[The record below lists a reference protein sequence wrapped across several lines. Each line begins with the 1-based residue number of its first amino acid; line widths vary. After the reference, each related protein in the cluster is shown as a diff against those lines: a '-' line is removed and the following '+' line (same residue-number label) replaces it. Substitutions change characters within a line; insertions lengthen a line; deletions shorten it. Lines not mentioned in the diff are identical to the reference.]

1 MNGAEVLT
9 RFTADTSGVDKA
21 TKNTSA
27 SLGKLAS
34 AFTLGNVAAT
44 AINKTL
50 QTFTANLDGAIT
62 RYDTMQ
68 QFPKVMKNLGISAEE
83 ANEVISD
90 MADKLTG
97 LPTSLDAGARAV
109 QRFTA
114 SNGDIKKSEKIFL
127 AVNNAII
134 AGGGNA
140 QIQASALEQLTQAY
154 SKGKMDMME
163 WKTLQMAMPAQL
175 NQVAKAMGYD
185 TQELGAMMRQGD
197 QTKETVDEFIEAL
210 IKLNEEGIGD
220 FGSLEQQARGATSGI
235 STSITNM
242 KTATVRGI
250 TNMIS
255 KVNEALEPYGGLSG
269 VISNIGKTAE
279 RVFSAIGD
287 VLSYIIPKLIEVANW
302 CKDNAGVIKNVAI
315 AVGSLAL
322 AWKGIELLSFIQQ
335 SGSVVAA
342 LGRIT
347 TAIFG
352 NIAAKV
358 ADKAETAALN
368 VMYAKDFVKSIAKA
382 TAGLVKNTAQFV
394 AQKGAMIATTVATK
408 AMAAAQWLLNAAMS
422 ANPIGLIIAGVVALV
437 AVIVLLWNKCE
448 WFRNLVMTIFDA
460 IKKGLQAVITFFQ
473 PVIDFVYNCFI
484 TWAAIFFTFWETIFN
499 FLKTVGTWIYD
510 NVITPIV
517 NFAVDL
523 FETIKNAFIAM
534 WEWIV
539 GLFNTIVNFVKNV
552 FEIWWNIFSTFWTTI
567 FNFLSTVATWVYDNV
582 LSPVINFFSNA
593 FNTIWNIVQK
603 VVDKIKSAFNAAKEA
618 IITAF
623 KAVKETLS
631 NIFNTIGNIV
641 KTPINGIINGINKVI
656 DKINGLKVPDWVP
669 GIGGKSP
676 NFNRIPALATGT
688 NYVPEDTLAMIHKGE
703 AVVPKKFN
711 PYANGL
717 DNSTIGNMQAS
728 KQNIIVNVEAN
739 FETDPLGQ
747 VVRNIKTFSGGA
759 KNDYNYG
766 MGGSRLA

>member
-34 AFTLGNVAAT
+34 AFTLGNVAAS

-50 QTFTANLDGAIT
+50 QTFNQNLDGAIT
-62 RYDTMQ
+62 RYDTMNN
-68 QFPKVMKNLGISAEE
+68 FPKVMKNLGIGADE
-83 ANEVISD
+83 AKEVIEDLS
-90 MADKLTG
+90 DKLTG

-109 QRFTA
+109 QRFT
-114 SNGDIKKSEKIFL
+114 SVNGDIRKSEKLFL
-127 AVNNAII
+127 AVNNAIL
-134 AGGGNA
+134 AGGA
-140 QIQASALEQLTQAY
+140 SADIQANALEQMAQAY
-154 SKGKMDMME
+154 SKGRPDMME
-163 WKTLQMAMPAQL
+163 WRTLLTAMPAQL
-175 NQVAKAMGYD
+175 NQVAKAMGM
-185 TQELGAMMRQGD
+185 TTTELGEGLRKGGVEMDDFMNTIVELNSTG
-197 QTKETVDEFIEAL
+197 VGEFASF
-210 IKLNEEGIGD
+210 EE
-220 FGSLEQQARGATSGI
+220 QARGSTQGI

-242 KTATVRGI
+242 ETATKRGI
-250 TNMIS
+250 ANMIG
-255 KVNEALEPYGGLSG
+255 KVNEALEPFGGLSG
-269 VISNIGKTAE
+269 VISSIGKTAE
-279 RVFSAIGD
+279 KVFSAIGD

-322 AWKGIELLSFIQQ
+322 AWKGIELMSFIQQ
-335 SGSVVAA
+335 AGGVVAA
-342 LGRIT
+342 LGKIT

-352 NIAAKV
+352 NIAAKI
-358 ADKAETAALN
+358 ADKTETAALN
-368 VMYAKDFVKSIAKA
+368 VLYAKDFVKSIGKA

-394 AQKGAMIATTVATK
+394 VQKGAMIATTVATK

-437 AVIVLLWNKCE
+437 AGIVLLWNKCE
-448 WFRNLVMTIFDA
+448 WFRNLVMTIFNA
-460 IKKGLQAVITFFQ
+460 IKTGLQAVITFFQ

-484 TWAAIFFTFWETIFN
+484 AWAAIFFTFWETIFN
-499 FLKTVGTWIYD
+499 FLKTVGTWIYE
-510 NVITPIV
+510 NVITPVV
-517 NFAVDL
+517 NFAVSL

-539 GLFNTIVNFVKNV
+539 GVFNTIVEFVKNV

-567 FNFLSTVATWVYDNV
+567 FNFLSKVAIWVYDNV
-582 LSPVINFFSNA
+582 LRPVIDFFSNA
-593 FNTIWNIVQK
+593 FSTIWNIVQK
-603 VVDKIKSAFNAAKEA
+603 VVDKIKGAFNSAKEA

-641 KTPINGIINGINKVI
+641 KTPINGIIGGINKVI

>member
-21 TKNTSA
+21 TKSTSA

-34 AFTLGNVAAT
+34 AFTIGNVAAT

-50 QTFTANLDGAIT
+50 QTFNQNLDGAIT
-62 RYDTMQ
+62 RYDTMNN
-68 QFPKVMKNLGISAEE
+68 FPKVMKNLGISADE
-83 ANEVISD
+83 ATEVIQDLS
-90 MADKLTG
+90 DKLTG

-109 QRFTA
+109 QRFT
-114 SNGDIKKSEKIFL
+114 SVNGDIRKSEKIFV
-127 AVNNAII
+127 AVNNAIL
-134 AGGGNA
+134 AGGA
-140 QIQASALEQLTQAY
+140 SADIQASALEQMAQAY
-154 SKGKMDMME
+154 SKGRPDMME
-163 WKTLQMAMPAQL
+163 WRTLLMAMPAQL
-175 NQVAKAMGYD
+175 NQVAKAMGITTDALGDGLRKGGVEMDDFID
-185 TQELGAMMRQGD
+185 TI
-197 QTKETVDEFIEAL
+197 V
-210 IKLNEEGIGD
+210 KLNTTGVGEFASFEE
-220 FGSLEQQARGATSGI
+220 QARGSTQGI

-242 KTATVRGI
+242 ETATKRGI
-250 TNMIS
+250 ANMIG
-255 KVNEALEPYGGLSG
+255 KVNEALQPFGGLSG
-269 VISNIGKTAE
+269 VISNAGKTAE
-279 RVFSAIGD
+279 KVFSAIGD

-302 CKDNAGVIKNVAI
+302 CKDNIGIIKGVAI

-422 ANPIGLIIAGVVALV
+422 ANPIGLIIAGIVALV

-448 WFRNLVMTIFDA
+448 WFRNLVMTIFNA
-460 IKKGLQAVITFFQ
+460 IKTGLQAVITFFQ

-499 FLKTVGTWIYD
+499 FLKTVGTWIYE
-510 NVITPIV
+510 NVIVPVV
-517 NFAVDL
+517 NFAVGL

-539 GLFNTIVNFVKNV
+539 GVFNTIVDFVKNV
-552 FEIWWNIFSTFWTTI
+552 FDIWWNIFSTFWTTI
-567 FNFLSTVATWVYDNV
+567 FDFLSKVAIWVYDNV
-582 LSPVINFFSNA
+582 LRPVIDFFSNA

-603 VVDKIKSAFNAAKEA
+603 VVNKIKGAFNAAKEA

-631 NIFNTIGNIV
+631 NIFNTIGNII

-669 GIGGKSP
+669 GLGGKSP
-676 NFNRIPALATGT
+676 NFKKIPALATGT

-717 DNSTIGNMQAS
+717 DNSTIGNMQAN